1 MSDPEYIPGVCNIGG
16 AEVRLRNLVGWA
28 GLVGAVALWG
38 CLAWAHSPPAV
49 RLWVGG
55 PALMSAL
62 GFLQAQRGFCVNY
75 GLGGVSS
82 FGRKAGE
89 TTAVEDEEAREMDRS
104 ASWRIIG
111 QSSLIAIVVAILA
124 YLLPG

>member
-1 MSDPEYIPGVCNIGG
+1 MLFRSPEI
-16 AEVRLRNLVGWA
+16 RLRVLVGWA
-28 GLVGAVALWG
+28 GLIGAVSLWG
-38 CLAWAHSPPAV
+38 CLAWARVNPAI

-62 GFLQAQRGFCVNY
+62 GFLQARKGFCVNY
-75 GLGGVSS
+75 GLGGVTS

-89 TTAVEDEEAREMDRS
+89 TTAVEDEESRERDRS

-111 QSSLIAIVVAILA
+111 ESFLIAAVVAILA
-124 YLLPG
+124 YLLPA